1 MQYRHEI
8 KHEINVADMAVLR
21 HRLRVV
27 TRLDSHAVDGRYAIR
42 SLYFDNLY
50 DKALMEKING
60 LNRREKFRLRYY
72 DGDLS
77 MIHLEKKT
85 KINGLSCKQQE
96 MVTAEEAGALLHGD
110 IGWMHDSGRPLVQ
123 ELYLKMIN
131 QGLRPKTIVDYTR
144 EAYTYAPGNVRVT
157 IDYGIRTGMNGLDF
171 LNAECVTVPVGEEYI
186 ILEVKWD
193 AFLPDVVR
201 DAVSLGNRRQQA
213 FSKYAASRV
222 YM

>member
-1 MQYRHEI
+1 MQFRHEI

-21 HRLRVV
+21 QRLHAV

-96 MVTAEEAGALLHGD
+96 TVTAEEAGALLHGD
-110 IGWMHDSGRPLVQ
+110 IGWMQNGGRPLVQ
-123 ELYLKMIN
+123 ELYHKMIN

-157 IDYGIRTGMNGLDF
+157 MDYGIRTGMNGLDF
-171 LNAECVTVPVGEEYI
+171 LNPACVTVPVGEEYI

-193 AFLPDVVR
+193 AFLPDIVR
-201 DAVSLGNRRQQA
+201 DAVSIGNRRQQA